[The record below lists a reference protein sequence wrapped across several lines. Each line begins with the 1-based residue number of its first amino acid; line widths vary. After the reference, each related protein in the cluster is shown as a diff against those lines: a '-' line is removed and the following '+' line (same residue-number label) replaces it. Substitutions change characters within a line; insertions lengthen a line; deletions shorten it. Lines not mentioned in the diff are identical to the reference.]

1 MGNGLDDLLGDAMKK
16 GSEIW
21 TNIKSAGKDKLKNGI
36 QNLNDALPEI
46 EEAGFILV
54 RLDVDIALLPRLF
67 ARFKQ
72 EHLISDEER
81 KSILAKTKKNKF
93 LNFILIGLFKAADI
107 KNEISIDNINLEEIE
122 LEIGLTPSAK
132 LIFRR
137 EERLSLMERKIE
149 AIDQPEVKPDELR
162 NKK

>member
-1 MGNGLDDLLGDAMKK
+1 MGNGLDDLLGDAKKK

-36 QNLNDALPEI
+36 QNLNAALPEI
-46 EEAGFILV
+46 EKAGFILV

-72 EHLISDEER
+72 VHLISTEER
-81 KSILAKTKKNKF
+81 ESILLKTKKNKF

-107 KNEISIDNINLEEIE
+107 KNEINIDNINLEEIE

-137 EERLSLMERKIE
+137 EERLSLMEK
-149 AIDQPEVKPDELR
+149 ADDC
-162 NKK
+162 

>member
-1 MGNGLDDLLGDAMKK
+1 MAKGLDDLLGDAKKK

-21 TNIKSAGKDKLKNGI
+21 SSIKSSGKKKLKKGI

-46 EEAGFILV
+46 EEAGFVLI

-72 EHLISDEER
+72 VRLISDEER
-81 KSILAKTKKNKF
+81 ETILTKTKKNKF
-93 LNFILIGLFKAADI
+93 LNFILLGLFKAIGI
-107 KNEISIDNINLEEIE
+107 KNEVKIDNIDLKEIE
-122 LEIGLTPSAK
+122 LEIGLTPSVK

-137 EERLSLMERKIE
+137 EDDGKDLFV
-149 AIDQPEVKPDELR
+149 DVKKELGF
-162 NKK
+162 

>member
-1 MGNGLDDLLGDAMKK
+1 MANGLDDLLGDAKKK

-21 TNIKSAGKDKLKNGI
+21 SNIKNSGKDKLKNGI
-36 QNLNDALPEI
+36 RNLNDALPEI
-46 EEAGFILV
+46 EEAGFVLV

-81 KSILAKTKKNKF
+81 ESILKKTKKNKF
-93 LNFILIGLFKAADI
+93 LNFILIGLFKASDI
-107 KNEISIDNINLEEIE
+107 KNEISIDNIDLKEIE

-137 EERLSLMERKIE
+137 EERLSLMEKT
-149 AIDQPEVKPDELR
+149 DD
-162 NKK
+162 

>member
-1 MGNGLDDLLGDAMKK
+1 MVNGLDDLLGDAKKK

-21 TNIKSAGKDKLKNGI
+21 SNIKNTGKDKLKNGI
-36 QNLNDALPEI
+36 RNLNDALPEI
-46 EEAGFILV
+46 EKAGFILV

-81 KSILAKTKKNKF
+81 ESILKKTKKNKF

-107 KNEISIDNINLEEIE
+107 KNEVDIDSMDLQEIE

-137 EERLSLMERKIE
+137 EERLSLMEK
-149 AIDQPEVKPDELR
+149 
-162 NKK
+162 

>member
-1 MGNGLDDLLGDAMKK
+1 MANGLDDLLGDAKKK

-21 TNIKSAGKDKLKNGI
+21 SNIKSTGKEKLKKGI

-46 EEAGFILV
+46 EEAGFVLI

-72 EHLISDEER
+72 VRLISDEER
-81 KSILAKTKKNKF
+81 ETILTKTKKNKF
-93 LNFILIGLFKAADI
+93 LNFILLGLFKAVGI
-107 KNEISIDNINLEEIE
+107 KNEVKIDNIDLKEIE
-122 LEIGLTPSAK
+122 LEIGLTPSVK

-137 EERLSLMERKIE
+137 EDRINLIK
-149 AIDQPEVKPDELR
+149 
-162 NKK
+162 

>member
-1 MGNGLDDLLGDAMKK
+1 MGNALDDLLGDAKKK

-21 TNIKSAGKDKLKNGI
+21 SNIKSTGKEKLKKGI

-46 EEAGFILV
+46 EEAGFVLI

-72 EHLISDEER
+72 VRLISDEER
-81 KSILAKTKKNKF
+81 ETILTKTKKNKF
-93 LNFILIGLFKAADI
+93 LNFILLGLFKAIGI
-107 KNEISIDNINLEEIE
+107 KNEVKIDNIDLKEIE
-122 LEIGLTPSAK
+122 LEIGLTPSVK

-137 EERLSLMERKIE
+137 EDRINLIK
-149 AIDQPEVKPDELR
+149 
-162 NKK
+162 

>member
-1 MGNGLDDLLGDAMKK
+1 MANGLDDLLDDAKKK

-21 TNIKSAGKDKLKNGI
+21 SNIKSSGKEKLKNGI
-36 QNLNDALPEI
+36 QNLNDAQPDI
-46 EEAGFILV
+46 EKAGFVLI

-72 EHLISDEER
+72 VHQIDNKER
-81 KSILAKTKKNKF
+81 EAILKKTKKNKF
-93 LNFILIGLFKAADI
+93 LNIILLGLFKAV
-107 KNEISIDNINLEEIE
+107 EIRKEVEIDNMDLQEIE

-137 EERLSLMERKIE
+137 EERLKLME
-149 AIDQPEVKPDELR
+149 
-162 NKK
+162 

>member
-1 MGNGLDDLLGDAMKK
+1 MMAKGLDDLLDDAKKK

-21 TNIKSAGKDKLKNGI
+21 STIKSTGKEKLNSSI
-36 QNLNDALPEI
+36 ENLNDAIPEI

-54 RLDVDIALLPRLF
+54 RLDVDISLLPRLF

-72 EHLISDEER
+72 VRLVDKEER
-81 KSILAKTKKNKF
+81 EAILAKTKKNKF
-93 LNFILIGLFKAADI
+93 LNLILLGLFKAADI
-107 KNEISIDNINLEEIE
+107 KNEIKIDQMDLKEIE

-137 EERLSLMERKIE
+137 KDRINLIE
-149 AIDQPEVKPDELR
+149 
-162 NKK
+162 

>member
-1 MGNGLDDLLGDAMKK
+1 MANGLDDLLGDAKK
-16 GSEIW
+16 MGSEIW

-46 EEAGFILV
+46 EEAGFVLI

-72 EHLISDEER
+72 VLPISNEER
-81 KSILAKTKKNKF
+81 EKILTKTKKNKF
-93 LNFILIGLFKAADI
+93 LNFILLGLFKAVDI
-107 KNEISIDNINLEEIE
+107 RNEVNIDNIDLKEIE

-137 EERLSLMERKIE
+137 EDRINLIQSRPMLEEK
-149 AIDQPEVKPDELR
+149 
-162 NKK
+162 

>member
-1 MGNGLDDLLGDAMKK
+1 MANGLDDLLGDAKKK

-21 TNIKSAGKDKLKNGI
+21 ANIKGAGKDKLKNGI
-36 QNLNDALPEI
+36 RNLNDALPEI
-46 EEAGFILV
+46 EEAGFVLV

-72 EHLISDEER
+72 EHTIRVEKRE
-81 KSILAKTKKNKF
+81 SILKKTKKNKF
-93 LNFILIGLFKAADI
+93 LNFILIGLFKASDI
-107 KNEISIDNINLEEIE
+107 KNEISIDNIDLKEIE

-137 EERLSLMERKIE
+137 EERLSLMEKAHEPARLNCP
-149 AIDQPEVKPDELR
+149 PEKL
-162 NKK
+162 

>member
-1 MGNGLDDLLGDAMKK
+1 MAHGLDDLLDDAKKK

-21 TNIKSAGKDKLKNGI
+21 SSIKSTGKEKLKKGI

-46 EEAGFILV
+46 EEAGFVLI

-72 EHLISDEER
+72 VRLISDEEQEI
-81 KSILAKTKKNKF
+81 ILTKTKKNKF
-93 LNFILIGLFKAADI
+93 LNFILLGLFKAVDI
-107 KNEISIDNINLEEIE
+107 KNEVKIDNMDLKEIE

-132 LIFRR
+132 LIFRKEGR
-137 EERLSLMERKIE
+137 IKLLE
-149 AIDQPEVKPDELR
+149 
-162 NKK
+162 

>member
-1 MGNGLDDLLGDAMKK
+1 MANGLDDLLGDAKKK

-21 TNIKSAGKDKLKNGI
+21 SNIKSAGKEKLKKGI

-46 EEAGFILV
+46 EEAGFVLI

-72 EHLISDEER
+72 VSLISDEER
-81 KSILAKTKKNKF
+81 ETILTKTKKNKF
-93 LNFILIGLFKAADI
+93 LNLILLGLFKAVDI
-107 KNEISIDNINLEEIE
+107 KNEVKIDNIDLKEIE

-132 LIFRR
+132 LIFRSEDR
-137 EERLSLMERKIE
+137 INLIK
-149 AIDQPEVKPDELR
+149 
-162 NKK
+162 

>member
-1 MGNGLDDLLGDAMKK
+1 MANGLDDLLGDARKK

-21 TNIKSAGKDKLKNGI
+21 SNIKSAGKDKLKSGI

-46 EEAGFILV
+46 EEAGFVLI
-54 RLDVDIALLPRLF
+54 RLDVDISLLPRLF

-72 EHLISDEER
+72 VRLISDEER
-81 KSILAKTKKNKF
+81 EMILAKTKKNKF
-93 LNFILIGLFKAADI
+93 LNFILLGLFKAVDI
-107 KNEISIDNINLEEIE
+107 KNEVKIDNIDLKEIE

-137 EERLSLMERKIE
+137 EERLNLIE
-149 AIDQPEVKPDELR
+149 
-162 NKK
+162 

>member
-1 MGNGLDDLLGDAMKK
+1 MANGLDDLLGDAKKK

-21 TNIKSAGKDKLKNGI
+21 SNIKSTGKEKLKKGI

-46 EEAGFILV
+46 EEAGFVLI

-72 EHLISDEER
+72 ERLISDEER
-81 KSILAKTKKNKF
+81 ETILTKTKKNKF
-93 LNFILIGLFKAADI
+93 LNFILLGLFKAVSI
-107 KNEISIDNINLEEIE
+107 KNEVKIDNIDLKEIE
-122 LEIGLTPSAK
+122 LEIGLTPSVK

-137 EERLSLMERKIE
+137 KDRINLIK
-149 AIDQPEVKPDELR
+149 
-162 NKK
+162 

>member
-1 MGNGLDDLLGDAMKK
+1 MAKGLDDLLDDAKKK

-21 TNIKSAGKDKLKNGI
+21 STIKSAGKEKLKKGI

-46 EEAGFILV
+46 EEAGFVLI

-72 EHLISDEER
+72 VRLISDEER
-81 KSILAKTKKNKF
+81 ETILTKTKKNKF
-93 LNFILIGLFKAADI
+93 LNFILLGLFKAVGI
-107 KNEISIDNINLEEIE
+107 KNEVEIDNMDLKEIE
-122 LEIGLTPSAK
+122 LEIGLTPSVK

-137 EERLSLMERKIE
+137 EHTINLIK
-149 AIDQPEVKPDELR
+149 
-162 NKK
+162 

>member
-1 MGNGLDDLLGDAMKK
+1 MANGLDDLLGDAKKK

-21 TNIKSAGKDKLKNGI
+21 TTIKSAGKDKLKNGI

-72 EHLISDEER
+72 EHVIPKEER
-81 KSILAKTKKNKF
+81 ESILLRTKKNKF
-93 LNFILIGLFKAADI
+93 LNFILIGLFKAADL
-107 KNEISIDNINLEEIE
+107 KNEISIDKINLEEIE

-137 EERLSLMERKIE
+137 EERLSLMEKVE
-149 AIDQPEVKPDELR
+149 AIDQPEVKI
-162 NKK
+162 

>member
-1 MGNGLDDLLGDAMKK
+1 MANALDDLLGDAKKK

-21 TNIKSAGKDKLKNGI
+21 SNIKSAGKEKLKNGI

-46 EEAGFILV
+46 EEAGFVLI

-72 EHLISDEER
+72 VRLISDEER
-81 KSILAKTKKNKF
+81 ETILTKTKKNKF
-93 LNFILIGLFKAADI
+93 LNFILLGLFKAADI
-107 KNEISIDNINLEEIE
+107 KNEVNIDNIDLKEIE

-137 EERLSLMERKIE
+137 EDRISLIE
-149 AIDQPEVKPDELR
+149 
-162 NKK
+162 

>member
-1 MGNGLDDLLGDAMKK
+1 MGNGLDDLLGDAKKK

-21 TNIKSAGKDKLKNGI
+21 ANVKSAGKDKLKSGI
-36 QNLNDALPEI
+36 QNLNEALPDI

-72 EHLISDEER
+72 IRIISSEER
-81 KSILAKTKKNKF
+81 ESILQKTKKNKF

-137 EERLSLMERKIE
+137 EERLSLMEKVE
-149 AIDQPEVKPDELR
+149 AIDE
-162 NKK
+162 

>member
-1 MGNGLDDLLGDAMKK
+1 MANALDDLLGDAKKK

-21 TNIKSAGKDKLKNGI
+21 SSIKSTGKDKLKNAI

-46 EEAGFILV
+46 EEAGFVLV

-72 EHLISDEER
+72 EHTISLEDRE
-81 KSILAKTKKNKF
+81 SILKKTKKNKF
-93 LNFILIGLFKAADI
+93 LNFILIGLFKASDI
-107 KNEISIDNINLEEIE
+107 KNEISIDNIDLKEIE

-137 EERLSLMERKIE
+137 EERLSLMEKND
-149 AIDQPEVKPDELR
+149 DQ
-162 NKK
+162 